1 MSRIRSSEI
10 LEAEKLLAEIS
21 SWSDDEIEELP
32 KFYREKA
39 KEYRRLT
46 NSSEK

>member
-1 MSRIRSSEI
+1 MSRVQPSEVF
-10 LEAEKLLAEIS
+10 EAEDLSAEIA

-46 NSSEK
+46 NSSQE